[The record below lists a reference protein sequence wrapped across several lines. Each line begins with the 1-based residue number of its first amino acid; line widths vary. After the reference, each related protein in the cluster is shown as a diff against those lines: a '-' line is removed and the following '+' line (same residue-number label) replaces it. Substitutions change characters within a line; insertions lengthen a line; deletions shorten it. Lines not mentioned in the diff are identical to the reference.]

1 MTPRTSIIM
10 PVHRTGGRVIGA
22 IRSALAQTDPD
33 FELLVLIDGSPE
45 DSRQVRAFLAE
56 HPDERV
62 RVFDDEQNR
71 GVSAVRNRGLDEARG
86 EWICFLDADDR
97 FRPHYLATLHA
108 FAADQGADVA
118 ACGHTLVRT
127 TGEEQDRF
135 RTPAGVLTGRQA
147 AVKLLR
153 DEMTSFVWDKLL
165 RRDTVGDIRFLLDVH
180 RGEDTVFCAAV
191 LTAARR
197 VVVVP
202 SSLYEYGVGAGSL
215 TWGRVT
221 PPEESLR
228 LMHGLARAVGDLLD
242 APEGRRAYTVT
253 WVLIFLNAAQQS
265 LMRRML
271 LPRLSDSLSAEA
283 RQEESAQALAV
294 IRDSRRRITWRQLAG
309 TASAAP
315 LYAAGGALLKLSPAL
330 YRLIYGSYVRR
341 TYGL

>member
-1 MTPRTSIIM
+1 M
-10 PVHRTGGRVIGA
+10 
-22 IRSALAQTDPD
+22 
-33 FELLVLIDGSPE
+33 
-45 DSRQVRAFLAE
+45 
-56 HPDERV
+56 
-62 RVFDDEQNR
+62 
-71 GVSAVRNRGLDEARG
+71 
-86 EWICFLDADDR
+86 
-97 FRPHYLATLHA
+97 
-108 FAADQGADVA
+108 
-118 ACGHTLVRT
+118 
-127 TGEEQDRF
+127 
-135 RTPAGVLTGRQA
+135 LTGRQA

-153 DEMTSFVWDKLL
+153 DEMTSFVWDKLV
-165 RRDTVGDIRFLLDVH
+165 RRDTVGDIRFLPDVH

-294 IRDSRRRITWRQLAG
+294 IRDPDAGSPGDSWPAPPPRPAVRGGRGAAEALPRPVPPHLRVVRAPHLRPVVPPPPGLARVFTTLVMARPPPIGPFPAERSR
-309 TASAAP
+309 
-315 LYAAGGALLKLSPAL
+315 
-330 YRLIYGSYVRR
+330 
-341 TYGL
+341 

>member
-1 MTPRTSIIM
+1 M
-10 PVHRTGGRVIGA
+10 
-22 IRSALAQTDPD
+22 
-33 FELLVLIDGSPE
+33 
-45 DSRQVRAFLAE
+45 
-56 HPDERV
+56 
-62 RVFDDEQNR
+62 
-71 GVSAVRNRGLDEARG
+71 
-86 EWICFLDADDR
+86 
-97 FRPHYLATLHA
+97 
-108 FAADQGADVA
+108 
-118 ACGHTLVRT
+118 RT

-165 RRDTVGDIRFLLDVH
+165 RRDTVGDIRFLPDVH

-315 LYAAGGALLKLSPAL
+315 LYAAAGALLKLSPAL

>member
-1 MTPRTSIIM
+1 M
-10 PVHRTGGRVIGA
+10 
-22 IRSALAQTDPD
+22 
-33 FELLVLIDGSPE
+33 
-45 DSRQVRAFLAE
+45 
-56 HPDERV
+56 

-153 DEMTSFVWDKLL
+153 DEMTSFVWDKLV
-165 RRDTVGDIRFLLDVH
+165 RRHTVGDIRFLPDVH

-315 LYAAGGALLKLSPAL
+315 LYAAAGALLKLSPAL